1 MKLLSRRWLDA
12 VFQQKRVHE
21 KRGKRKRHVFQLRKH
36 ALFLE
41 RNVMKNGCDG
51 AVRPFFNSESYVLL
65 ARRCFHIMY

>member
-1 MKLLSRRWLDA
+1 MIYEIAKFRSWLDA
-12 VFQQKRVHE
+12 VFQQKRAHE
-21 KRGKRKRHVFQLRKH
+21 KRGK
-36 ALFLE
+36 